1 MPMTLLGKDTATNYQ
16 PLGTK
21 GYVKYKP
28 YLLEDRTMRTNLK
41 WIAAVT
47 IGLFVVVSLLG
58 CNTIK
63 GAGKDIERAG
73 EVIQDA
79 AD

>member
-1 MPMTLLGKDTATNYQ
+1 
-16 PLGTK
+16 
-21 GYVKYKP
+21 
-28 YLLEDRTMRTNLK
+28 MRTNLK